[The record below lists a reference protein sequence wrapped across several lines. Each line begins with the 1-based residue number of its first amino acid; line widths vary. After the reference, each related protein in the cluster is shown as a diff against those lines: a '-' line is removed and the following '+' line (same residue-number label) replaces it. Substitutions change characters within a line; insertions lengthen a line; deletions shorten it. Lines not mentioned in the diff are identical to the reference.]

1 MTDDEQKAIFAKNLL
16 HYMEINQK
24 QQTEVA
30 KDLGFNATTLN
41 MWCNGESFPSTG
53 KIRKLADYFG
63 IGMSDLTDKRN
74 SSDDNNIKYSDAC
87 MKIGL
92 NDKRFKQIII
102 EYNEM
107 PLARKQLL
115 CDFFEEFIF

>member
-41 MWCNGESFPSTG
+41 MWCNGKSFPSTG

-63 IGMSDLTDKRN
+63 IGMSDLIDVH
-74 SSDDNNIKYSDAC
+74 DECDPDMEYSDAV
-87 MKIGL
+87 MKIWQY
-92 NDKRFKQIII
+92 DARFKKIII
-102 EYNEM
+102 EYSKLPVAKKN
-107 PLARKQLL
+107 LL
-115 CDFFEEFIF
+115 CDFFENFIF